1 MGDLSI
7 SYNSDIPAF
16 GSRMRA
22 ALNGPRPLTDL
33 LLVAE
38 SGAISREIIN
48 NANSRHYPTLDLSLA
63 TAAPS
68 LNPNAFGDLMR
79 ANMFNP
85 IGFSD
90 SALNSYELGIE
101 IANLMSLNP
110 RIDVNSEILGSINF
124 NLTPTNN
131 YSVLGISDRILAN
144 LSSLNIGGGAG
155 VLGGGI
161 NQNTDYAKF
170 EKKVKLLNKIG
181 DYNEEIQE
189 VRTKMK
195 GDYKKGIELLD
206 AIIKNV
212 DKSDLNDAIK
222 EMHEEEQEAKIER
235 AETISDAWANQ
246 IANNTDGVLKVSTA
260 SLNKDNVLDVL
271 GTFLTNE
278 NISKDMWNDLVE
290 NNFRDIAKALK
301 EKARAMKK
309 ECKDESIKQQI
320 QAAQDKFGKVSADT
334 PNIGQASFEFFSTL
348 RQIEASLLD
357 SGAAK
362 KYGVPEGTT
371 INNPTVATDRYSK
384 ETAAYSKIKKLDT
397 AA

>member
-7 SYNSDIPAF
+7 SYYSDIPAF

-38 SGAISREIIN
+38 SGAISRDIIN
-48 NANSRHYPTLDLSLA
+48 NANSNNYYPLDLSLA
-63 TAAPS
+63 AVAPS

-101 IANLMSLNP
+101 IANLMSSNP

-124 NLTPTNN
+124 NLTPAS
-131 YSVLGISDRILAN
+131 SVLGLSDRILAN
-144 LSSLNIGGGAG
+144 LSALNIGYSPT
-155 VLGGGI
+155 VLGNG
-161 NQNTDYAKF
+161 NYQDCVKF
-170 EKKVKLLNKIG
+170 DKKVKLLNKIG
-181 DYNEEIQE
+181 DYDEEIQE

-222 EMHEEEQEAKIER
+222 EMHEEDQEAKIER

-278 NISKDMWNDLVE
+278 NISKDMWNDLIE

>member
-33 LLVAE
+33 LLVVE
-38 SGAISREIIN
+38 SGAISRDIIN

-63 TAAPS
+63 AAAPS

-101 IANLMSLNP
+101 IANLMSSNP

-124 NLTPTNN
+124 NLTPPS
-131 YSVLGISDRILAN
+131 SVLGLSDRILAN
-144 LSSLNIGGGAG
+144 LSALNIGYSPT
-155 VLGGGI
+155 VLGNG
-161 NQNTDYAKF
+161 NYQNTDYAKF

-189 VRTKMK
+189 VKTKMK

-246 IANNTDGVLKVSTA
+246 IANNKDGVLKVSTA
-260 SLNKDNVLDVL
+260 SLNKDNVLDAL

-278 NISKDMWNDLVE
+278 NISKDMWNDLIE

-301 EKARAMKK
+301 DKARAMKK
-309 ECKDESIKQQI
+309 ECKDETVKQQI
-320 QAAQDKFGKVSADT
+320 QTALEKFGKVSAET
-334 PNIGQASFEFFSTL
+334 PKIGQATYEFFETL
-348 RQIEASLLD
+348 RGIEVSQLD
-357 SGAAK
+357 SGAATR
-362 KYGVPEGTT
+362 YGIPEGTT
-371 INNPTVATDRYSK
+371 VDAPTTATDRFNEEKARYIELESG
-384 ETAAYSKIKKLDT
+384 LDT